1 MASLILSTACR
12 PLRGFAL
19 IVVGLALYG
28 LGAAPTPAAWAQLT
42 EEAQL
47 LTAAV
52 EQIRDHGLAV
62 PRSSRKIAEDL
73 LRAYAHSLDDYSD
86 YLTAREYAAFLEST
100 SSDYFGVEMDM
111 QQRDGTLRLYPFKR
125 GLAEKS
131 GIAPGDEL
139 VAVNGSPV
147 YGKSVYVVG
156 AMIRGAE
163 GATVQLTIRTGQAI
177 PRSLT
182 LRRQRAHYQSVVWKA
197 AGAGHFIQITRFAKD
212 TAAQLRRILEGGGN
226 DGRPILL
233 DLRGN
238 QGGSLI
244 SARECAELFVRPGTV
259 LFQLR
264 DRDTTQKIE
273 AEQPQLAAGRLTL
286 LQDNDTAS
294 AAEAFIAA
302 LTADKRALSVGAAT
316 YGKGLA
322 QRFLP
327 LPDGSALLLTY
338 AEILTPEG
346 VAFHQR
352 GLAPGLRLPEE
363 LARQDFSKESSI
375 TALFDFITTNQ
386 D

>member
-1 MASLILSTACR
+1 MLSKACR
-12 PLRGFAL
+12 PQRRFAF
-19 IVVGLALYG
+19 VMVGLALFG
-28 LGAAPTPAAWAQLT
+28 LAAEPTPAACAQAV

-47 LTAAV
+47 LAAAV
-52 EQIRDHGLAV
+52 EQIRDHGLAA
-62 PRSSRKIAEDL
+62 PRSSRKIVDDL

-86 YLTAREYAAFLEST
+86 YLTAREYAGFLEST
-100 SSDYFGVEMDM
+100 SSDYFGVETDM
-111 QQRDGTLRLYPFKR
+111 QKRDGTLRLYPFKG

-131 GIAPGDEL
+131 GIGPGDEL

-156 AMIRGAE
+156 AMIRGTE
-163 GATVQLTIRTGQAI
+163 GETVQLTIRTGQAI
-177 PRSLT
+177 PRSLS
-182 LRRQRAHYQSVVWKA
+182 LRRQRSHYQSVVRQ
-197 AGAGHFIQITRFAKD
+197 GAGTAHFIRITRFAKD
-212 TAAQLRRILEGGGN
+212 TEAQLRRILEGLGN
-226 DGRPILL
+226 DGLPILL

-244 SARECAELFVRPGTV
+244 SARECAELFVGPGTV
-259 LFQLR
+259 LYQLR
-264 DRDTTQKIE
+264 DRDATRMVA

-294 AAEAFIAA
+294 AAEAFVAA
-302 LTADKRALSVGAAT
+302 LTANKRALSVGAPT

-338 AEILTPEG
+338 AEILTPDG

-363 LARQDFSKESSI
+363 LAHQDFSRESSI

>member
-1 MASLILSTACR
+1 MLSKACR
-12 PLRGFAL
+12 PQRGFAF
-19 IVVGLALYG
+19 IAVGLALFG
-28 LGAAPTPAAWAQLT
+28 LAAKPTPAAWAQAA
-42 EEAQL
+42 EEAQVL
-47 LTAAV
+47 GAAV
-52 EQIRDHGLAV
+52 EQIRDHGLTA
-62 PRSSRKIAEDL
+62 PRSNRKIVDDL

-100 SSDYFGVEMDM
+100 SSDYFGVETDM
-111 QQRDGTLRLYPFKR
+111 QKRDGTLRLYPFKG

-131 GIAPGDEL
+131 GIGPGDEL

-156 AMIRGAE
+156 AMIRGTE
-163 GATVQLTIRTGQAI
+163 GETVQLTIRTGQAI
-177 PRSLT
+177 PRSLS
-182 LRRQRAHYQSVVWKA
+182 LRRQRTHYQSVVWKGTDA
-197 AGAGHFIQITRFAKD
+197 AHFVQITRFAKD
-212 TAAQLRRILEGGGN
+212 TEAQLRRILEGLGN

-244 SARECAELFVRPGTV
+244 SARECAELFVPPGTV

-264 DRDTTQKIE
+264 DRDATQKVA

-294 AAEAFIAA
+294 AAEAFIVA
-302 LTADKRALSVGAAT
+302 LTANKRALSVGTPT

-338 AEILTPEG
+338 AEILTPDG

-352 GLAPGLRLPEE
+352 GLAPGLRLPED
-363 LARQDFSKESSI
+363 LARQDFSRESSI